1 VWAGWNKVCWA
12 IAGLSGKVFQSFG
25 YFLDRAIG
33 SILAKRLIASSFCC
47 AAATNPVKTGIYS
60 QRRHIGRSTKI
71 MAKRIFRQ
79 FRDVEEEYFRN
90 HPEEIDPYLDEIF
103 DAYAEDHDSA
113 SLLASLRVIAKV
125 KGISNIA
132 EETGLTRQG
141 IQHALSS
148 KGNPRFDN
156 VNSIMNALGYR
167 LVPEKLD
174 NGQRI

>member
-1 VWAGWNKVCWA
+1 
-12 IAGLSGKVFQSFG
+12 
-25 YFLDRAIG
+25 
-33 SILAKRLIASSFCC
+33 
-47 AAATNPVKTGIYS
+47 
-60 QRRHIGRSTKI
+60 
-71 MAKRIFRQ
+71 MAKRTYRQ
-79 FRDVEEEYFRN
+79 FRDVEEDYFRN
-90 HPEEIDPYLDEIF
+90 HPEEIDAYLDEIF
-103 DAYAEDHDSA
+103 DEYAQDHNSA

-167 LVPEKLD
+167 LVPEKINN
-174 NGQRI
+174 NGQHV

>member
-1 VWAGWNKVCWA
+1 
-12 IAGLSGKVFQSFG
+12 
-25 YFLDRAIG
+25 
-33 SILAKRLIASSFCC
+33 
-47 AAATNPVKTGIYS
+47 
-60 QRRHIGRSTKI
+60 
-71 MAKRIFRQ
+71 MAKPTYRQ

-90 HPEEIDPYLDEIF
+90 HPEEIDAYLDEIF
-103 DAYAEDHDSA
+103 DEYAQDHNSA

-167 LVPEKLD
+167 LVPEKID
-174 NGQRI
+174 SNNQRV

>member
-1 VWAGWNKVCWA
+1 
-12 IAGLSGKVFQSFG
+12 
-25 YFLDRAIG
+25 
-33 SILAKRLIASSFCC
+33 
-47 AAATNPVKTGIYS
+47 
-60 QRRHIGRSTKI
+60 
-71 MAKRIFRQ
+71 MAKRTYRQ
-79 FRDVEEEYFRN
+79 FRDVEEEYFHN

-103 DAYAEDHDSA
+103 DAYAEDRDSA

-174 NGQRI
+174 NGQHI

>member
-1 VWAGWNKVCWA
+1 VWAGWNKVCLA
-12 IAGLSGKVFQSFG
+12 IAGLSAKVFQSFG
-25 YFLDRAIG
+25 YFLDPAIG
-33 SILAKRLIASSFCC
+33 SILAKRLIASSFCY
-47 AAATNPVKTGIYS
+47 AAEINPARSETYRQQKHT
-60 QRRHIGRSTKI
+60 GRSTEI
-71 MAKRIFRQ
+71 MAKRTYRQ

-103 DAYAEDHDSA
+103 DAYAEDHDSP

-156 VNSIMNALGYR
+156 INSIMNALGYR

-174 NGQRI
+174 NGQHI